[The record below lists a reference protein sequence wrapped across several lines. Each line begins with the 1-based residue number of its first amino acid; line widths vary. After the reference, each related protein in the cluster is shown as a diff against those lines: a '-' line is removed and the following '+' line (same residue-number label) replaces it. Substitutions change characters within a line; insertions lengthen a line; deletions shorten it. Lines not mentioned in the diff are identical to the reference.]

1 MKKYLTHLILL
12 FLLLIPFSVR
22 AEIDPDAYE
31 CDLDEIAREEMS
43 WSYLECP
50 ILHIR
55 STNNLDYLDIGG
67 WGYKYFDEVNF
78 YNVVIDDFYFLEGFN
93 EVKKISF
100 HDSKVNLTTMPIVG
114 KSYYFYSSK
123 VVNDDFSKF
132 KGHSLVDF
140 SMVGGYI
147 KDPTTLKYISVTNS
161 FTFANNKYIF
171 MDFSDFYPFE
181 AEGYDWFFD
190 GLSHNFDQDF
200 VDHLQRTPIGSQTI
214 DYFRGPFTMELFNNA
229 YDSMELEGKSE
240 IEQIKTIS
248 LYVVDNLN
256 DDEPEPYFDH
266 LRAGLTGL
274 GNNYHYSFL
283 TAAFL
288 QKAGFTAFVVNE
300 DPNPRNE
307 GFKNSW
313 VEILYEGEWY
323 GINPYKIET
332 LNLVDK
338 VKNGENVEYFMKSVD
353 SDEFA
358 NNHDASSKVDEF
370 IEYSFEITFVND
382 GELIYET
389 LPVDVG
395 SYVLPVPN
403 KKDYVFD
410 GWYSDLLYTQKIESA
425 SDIKKNGNLY
435 AKWVTEEEANKGTNP
450 GGGTIPNPGTGSF
463 IILSIVIL
471 CLILT
476 GIVIINN
483 KVFRRV
489 FKI

>member
-1 MKKYLTHLILL
+1 MKRYLIYFILM
-12 FLLLIPFSVR
+12 FLLLIPLSVK

-31 CDLDEIAREEMS
+31 CDLDEVAASEYS
-43 WSYLECP
+43 WGVLECP

-55 STNNLDYLDIGG
+55 STDNLDSLDIGG

-78 YNVVIDDFYFLEGFN
+78 YNVVIDDFYFLEDFN
-93 EVKKISF
+93 TVDQITF
-100 HDSKVNLTTMPIVG
+100 HDSKVDLSTMPII
-114 KSYYFYSSK
+114 SDNYYFYSSK
-123 VVNDDFSKF
+123 VVDDDFSVFEGKRLSNF
-132 KGHSLVDF
+132 A
-140 SMVGGYI
+140 MVGGYI
-147 KDPTTLKYISVTNS
+147 KDPTTLKYIEASD
-161 FTFANNKYIF
+161 TFAFSYNKYIF
-171 MDFSDFYPFE
+171 MDFSGFYPFGS
-181 AEGYDWFFD
+181 EGAFWQFD
-190 GLSHNFDQDF
+190 GLSHNFDQTF
-200 VDHLQRTPIGSQTI
+200 VDYLKKVPDNAGVN
-214 DYFRGPFTMELFNNA
+214 YYMGPSTMNLFNPA
-229 YDSMELEGKSE
+229 YESLSLDTKSE
-240 IEQIKTIS
+240 YNQIKDIT
-248 LYVVDNLN
+248 LYVTEILN
-256 DDEPEPYFDH
+256 DDEPDPTLDVLH
-266 LRAGLTGL
+266 ASLVGL
-274 GNNYHYSFL
+274 GNNYTYSFL
-283 TAAFL
+283 TAAML

-382 GELIYET
+382 GELTYET

-435 AKWVTEEEANKGTNP
+435 AKWVSEEEANKGTNP
-450 GGGTIPNPGTGSF
+450 GGGTVPNPGTGGF
-463 IILSIVIL
+463 IILSIIVL
-471 CLILT
+471 CLTLT
-476 GIVIINN
+476 AIVIINN

>member
-1 MKKYLTHLILL
+1 MDN
-12 FLLLIPFSVR
+12 R
-22 AEIDPDAYE
+22 E
-31 CDLDEIAREEMS
+31 LDEI
-43 WSYLECP
+43 L
-50 ILHIR
+50 
-55 STNNLDYLDIGG
+55 NNHYSNDYT
-67 WGYKYFDEVNF
+67 E
-78 YNVVIDDFYFLEGFN
+78 DDRL
-93 EVKKISF
+93 
-100 HDSKVNLTTMPIVG
+100 
-114 KSYYFYSSK
+114 
-123 VVNDDFSKF
+123 
-132 KGHSLVDF
+132 
-140 SMVGGYI
+140 I
-147 KDPTTLKYISVTNS
+147 KDKTHQVEYVTTLKYIDASD
-161 FTFANNKYIF
+161 TFAFSYNKYIF
-171 MDFSDFYPFE
+171 MDFSEFYPFGS
-181 AEGYDWFFD
+181 EGAFWQFD
-190 GLSHNFDQDF
+190 GLSHNFDQTF
-200 VDHLQRTPIGSQTI
+200 VDYLKRVPDNAGVN
-214 DYFRGPFTMELFNNA
+214 YYMGPSTMNLFNPAFESLNL
-229 YDSMELEGKSE
+229 DTKSE
-240 IEQIKTIS
+240 YNQIKDITI
-248 LYVVDNLN
+248 YVIEMLN
-256 DDEPEPYFDH
+256 DDEPDPTLDVLH
-266 LRAGLTGL
+266 ASLVGL
-274 GNNYHYSFL
+274 GNNYTYSFL
-283 TAAFL
+283 TAAML

-382 GELIYET
+382 GELTYET

-435 AKWVTEEEANKGTNP
+435 AKWVSEEEANKGTNP
-450 GGGTIPNPGTGSF
+450 GGGTIPNPGTGGF
-463 IILSIVIL
+463 IILSIIVL
-471 CLILT
+471 CLALT
-476 GIVIINN
+476 AIVIINN